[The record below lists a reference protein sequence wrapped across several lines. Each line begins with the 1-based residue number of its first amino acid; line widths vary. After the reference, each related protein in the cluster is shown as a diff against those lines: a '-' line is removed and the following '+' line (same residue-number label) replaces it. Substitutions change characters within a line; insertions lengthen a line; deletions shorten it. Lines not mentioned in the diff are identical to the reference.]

1 MQEESWRRQRGTA
14 GSIWGPRAML
24 LAASCWAA
32 PRRRGK
38 DEVCRVLALWLLLSC
53 VDLIV
58 SGRVLIEMAIP
69 VTPMTP
75 SAALVLF
82 PTDSDD
88 LERGNDSGTPLPT
101 SDNADNSLGYTGR
114 VQISKIFLT
123 VYFLHFPPASAITT
137 CT

>member
-1 MQEESWRRQRGTA
+1 MLPAVSL
-14 GSIWGPRAML
+14 RAP
-24 LAASCWAA
+24 

-58 SGRVLIEMAIP
+58 SGRVVIKMATT
-69 VTPMTP
+69 VTPVTP

-82 PTDSDD
+82 PTDSED

-101 SDNADNSLGYTGR
+101 SDNGDNSLGYTGR
-114 VQISKIFLT
+114 VHLSKIFLT
-123 VYFLHFPPASAITT
+123 ASF
-137 CT
+137 